1 MFCEKE
7 EMNLLT
13 LPEKIWQLS
22 ENSYFYGSPWSLEQ
36 FESDL
41 FQENS
46 YYLFLLEGNQMIGFI
61 GYYSVLEEVDIT
73 HVVIEKDYQHRGYGR
88 KLLEELVARLTN
100 KGKTTLFLEVRPTNL
115 AAIRAYEAFGFEK
128 ISTRKNYYQHPK
140 EDALIMC
147 YRIRK

>member
-13 LPEKIWQLS
+13 LSEQIWQLS
-22 ENSYFYGSPWSLEQ
+22 EKSYFYGSPWSLEQ

-46 YYLFLLEGNQMIGFI
+46 FYLFLLEAERLIGFI
-61 GYYSVLEEVDIT
+61 GYSSVLDEVDIT
-73 HVVIEKDYQHRGYGR
+73 HVVIDKDYQHRGCGK
-88 KLLEELVARLTN
+88 KLLKELVARLTEQE
-100 KGKTTLFLEVRPTNL
+100 KRRLFLEVRKSNSV
-115 AAIRAYEAFGFEK
+115 AIKTYETFGFER
-128 ISTRKNYYQHPK
+128 ISIRKNYYQHPK

-147 YRIRK
+147 YKIRK